1 MTATKALTHAGCVV
15 FRDAGADTQ
24 YLVVSSSDGLN
35 WVLPKGH
42 IDAGESAE
50 IAAVRELAEEAGVV
64 GKIVERLSVQH
75 YQRGTKDVAIEYF
88 LLRESGITAAI
99 EQRIIRWESEGAA
112 LSLLSF
118 EEARTA
124 LGEAAKVLQ
133 RMTPTEIFGVR

>member
-1 MTATKALTHAGCVV
+1 MSVIRALTHAGCVV
-15 FRDAGADTQ
+15 FRGAGADTQ

-64 GKIVERLSVQH
+64 GEIVERLSVQY

-88 LLRESGITAAI
+88 LLRESGATEAI
-99 EQRIIRWESEGAA
+99 EQRQIRWELEADA

-118 EEARTA
+118 EEARSA
-124 LGEAAKVLQ
+124 LSEAAQVLQ
-133 RMTPTEIFGVR
+133 RMS

>member
-1 MTATKALTHAGCVV
+1 MSATEGLTHAGCVV
-15 FRDAGADTQ
+15 FRGAGAEAQ

-99 EQRIIRWESEGAA
+99 EQRIIRWESEGDA

-124 LGEAAKVLQ
+124 LSEAAKVLQ